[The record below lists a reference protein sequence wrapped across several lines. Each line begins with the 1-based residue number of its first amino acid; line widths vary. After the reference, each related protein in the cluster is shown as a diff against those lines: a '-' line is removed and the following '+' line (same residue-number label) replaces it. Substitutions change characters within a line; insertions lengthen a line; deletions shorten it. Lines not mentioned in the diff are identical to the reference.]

1 VAYNAHVSYVL
12 GEISLHADLHFCD
25 PASRP
30 GSSGEVRPE
39 GLKARACA

>member
-1 VAYNAHVSYVL
+1 VAYNAHVSDVL
-12 GEISLHADLHFCD
+12 GEIRLHADLHFYD